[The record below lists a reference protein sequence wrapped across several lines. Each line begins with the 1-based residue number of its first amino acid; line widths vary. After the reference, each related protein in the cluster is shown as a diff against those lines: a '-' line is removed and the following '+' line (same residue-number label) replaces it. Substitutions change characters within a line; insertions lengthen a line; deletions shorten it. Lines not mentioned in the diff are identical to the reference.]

1 MRPETALDWTA
12 FGLLIVGALSWGY
25 FVTDVNILDL
35 LLERIWDPLDDVV
48 FVLIAVSGVY
58 WIGRV
63 IAPRRATDRR
73 DTSRR

>member
-1 MRPETALDWTA
+1 MRPETTLDWIA

-48 FVLIAVSGVY
+48 FVAIAAAGLY
-58 WIGRV
+58 WVGRV
-63 IAPRRATDRR
+63 I
-73 DTSRR
+73 TSRAPTRTHRP